1 MAASAGS
8 PRPCRG
14 SETSAGRVPSRVAK
28 SEGIHVTRPARIV
41 TSFRVDRDLWQ
52 AAQAKADA
60 RGEYLSEVIRAALVR
75 YVRSK
80 K

>member
-1 MAASAGS
+1 
-8 PRPCRG
+8 
-14 SETSAGRVPSRVAK
+14 
-28 SEGIHVTRPARIV
+28 VTRPPRIT
-41 TSFRVDRDLWQ
+41 TSFRVDRDLWR

>member
-1 MAASAGS
+1 M
-8 PRPCRG
+8 
-14 SETSAGRVPSRVAK
+14 
-28 SEGIHVTRPARIV
+28 TRPPRIV
-41 TSFRVDRDLWQ
+41 TSFRVDPELYK

>member
-1 MAASAGS
+1 M
-8 PRPCRG
+8 
-14 SETSAGRVPSRVAK
+14 
-28 SEGIHVTRPARIV
+28 TRPVKRNHSV
-41 TSFRVDRDLWQ
+41 KVEDELWQ

>member
-1 MAASAGS
+1 
-8 PRPCRG
+8 
-14 SETSAGRVPSRVAK
+14 VAK

>member
-1 MAASAGS
+1 MT
-8 PRPCRG
+8 PRP
-14 SETSAGRVPSRVAK
+14 VK
-28 SEGIHVTRPARIV
+28 RPRSV
-41 TSFRVDRDLWQ
+41 KVEDDLWK